1 MLSDTDQREFVAASC
16 DGKPSFQSYALADK
30 VAKRGRARRHV
41 NSMPYRC
48 EWCDRWHIGTKM
60 KGRKG

>member
-1 MLSDTDQREFVAASC
+1 MLSDTDQHEFVIAGC
-16 DGKPSFQSYALADK
+16 DGKPSFPSFALADK
-30 VAKRGRARRHV
+30 VAKRSRSKRHL

-48 EWCDRWHIGTKM
+48 EWCGRWHIGTKM